1 MEFLF
6 RFVAK
11 EIFFLVRRDIFQI
24 GMGAEDEKRGVIG
37 SKTRKKRQVEDSGLS
52 EIDTQTDETNLHRKI
67 SDLSFFIKQ
76 FPHIR
81 QAVDAQ
87 SDTC

>member
-24 GMGAEDEKRGVIG
+24 GMGVADEKQGVIG

-52 EIDTQTDETNLHRKI
+52 EMETNTDETNLYIKI
-67 SDLSFFIKQ
+67 SDLSFL
-76 FPHIR
+76 
-81 QAVDAQ
+81 
-87 SDTC
+87 